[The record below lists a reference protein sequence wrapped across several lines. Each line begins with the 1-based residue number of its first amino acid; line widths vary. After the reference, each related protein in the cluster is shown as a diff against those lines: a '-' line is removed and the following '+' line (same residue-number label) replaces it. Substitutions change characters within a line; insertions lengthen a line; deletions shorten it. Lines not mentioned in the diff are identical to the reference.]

1 MEREQHPVVRAI
13 LAEYRSLLR
22 YAEQL
27 VSDIVHWDAEDVVQD
42 VIARLLS
49 LPVDRIPI
57 ERVASYLRTS
67 VRNRSIDL
75 YRSMR
80 DADSLEAKISDD
92 GASLADLIADAGR
105 DVESTV
111 AHREF
116 CEALYEAIGKL
127 PETERNVLIA
137 TEFMGKRFADLSAEW
152 GIPIGTL
159 LSRKSRAISRIR
171 RVLASECWRDSDG
184 I

>member
-1 MEREQHPVVRAI
+1 MSMEREQHPVVRAI
-13 LAEYRSLLR
+13 LAEYRSLLK

-57 ERVASYLRTS
+57 ERISSYLRTS

-75 YRSMR
+75 YRSRR
-80 DADSLEAKISDD
+80 DIDSLEARVGDD
-92 GASLADLIADAGR
+92 GASLADLVADAGR
-105 DVESTV
+105 GVESTA
-111 AHREF
+111 AHREL

-137 TEFMGKRFADLSAEW
+137 TEFMGKRFADLAEEW
-152 GIPIGTL
+152 RVPIGTL

-171 RVLASECWRDSDG
+171 RMLASNGMMEG
-184 I
+184 

>member
-1 MEREQHPVVRAI
+1 MSMEREQHPVVRAI

-42 VIARLLS
+42 VIARFLS
-49 LPVDRIPI
+49 LPVGSIPI
-57 ERVASYLRTS
+57 ERIDAYLRTS

-75 YRSMR
+75 YRARR
-80 DADSLEAKISDD
+80 DADSLEAKIGDEGS
-92 GASLADLIADAGR
+92 SLADLIADVGG
-105 DVESTV
+105 DVESAV
-111 AHREF
+111 AHSELR
-116 CEALYEAIGKL
+116 EALYEAIGKL

-152 GIPIGTL
+152 GVPIGTL

-171 RVLASECWRDSDG
+171 RMLASNGMMEG
-184 I
+184 

>member
-1 MEREQHPVVRAI
+1 MSMEREQHPVVRAI

-42 VIARLLS
+42 VMPGFYP
-49 LPVDRIPI
+49 PVDRIPI
-57 ERVASYLRTS
+57 ERISSYLRTS

-75 YRSMR
+75 YRSRR
-80 DADSLEAKISDD
+80 DIDSLEAKVGDD
-92 GASLADLIADAGR
+92 GACLADLIADAGR
-105 DVESTV
+105 GVESTV

-137 TEFMGKRFADLSAEW
+137 TEFMGKRFADLAEEW
-152 GIPIGTL
+152 RVPIGTL

-171 RVLASECWRDSDG
+171 RMLVSNGMMEG
-184 I
+184 

>member
-1 MEREQHPVVRAI
+1 MVRAI

-42 VIARLLS
+42 VIARFLS
-49 LPVDRIPI
+49 LPVGSIPI
-57 ERVASYLRTS
+57 ERIAAYLRTS

-75 YRSMR
+75 YRARR
-80 DADSLEAKISDD
+80 DADSLEAKIGDEGS
-92 GASLADLIADAGR
+92 SLADLIADVGG
-105 DVESTV
+105 DVESAV
-111 AHREF
+111 AHSELR
-116 CEALYEAIGKL
+116 EALYEAIGKL

-152 GIPIGTL
+152 GVPIGTL

-171 RVLASECWRDSDG
+171 RMLASNGMMEG
-184 I
+184 